1 MANAAGEQT
10 RVVVWYAVWATICAA
25 AAGLLVSLVHTWFFS
40 YAPGHSAFVQ
50 TPVSDLIVA
59 LSIAAGQG
67 AVALVTGSILPQPGR
82 GLQGTSLLGLILFS
96 FDLLLEFLLT
106 AVPALGTG
114 RV

>member
-50 TPVSDLIVA
+50 TLVSDLIVA

-67 AVALVTGSILPQPGR
+67 R
-82 GLQGTSLLGLILFS
+82 GAPL
-96 FDLLLEFLLT
+96 
-106 AVPALGTG
+106 TG
-114 RV
+114 RSPPHPVRGPPGARLPGLVLLVLQLLVDFLPAQG